1 MILPRDELDSG
12 GVMETKKKDLKSE
25 IKVERLKRKSEP
37 MWFYDDP
44 DEEWHVLRKEIRQV
58 EREYLE
64 LRQALRDAEM
74 ALRSNPGDEYMT
86 SRVNYLRKRLEGLEK
101 ENRWML
107 TEVPIEVLLWGV
119 PHG

>member
-1 MILPRDELDSG
+1 
-12 GVMETKKKDLKSE
+12 METKKKKDLKSE
-25 IKVERLKRKSEP
+25 IKEERLKRKSEP

-44 DEEWHVLRKEIRQV
+44 DEEWYVFRKETRQV

-64 LRQALRDAEM
+64 LRQALRDAEVV
-74 ALRSNPGDEYMT
+74 LRSNPGDEYLT
-86 SRVNYLRKRLEGLEK
+86 SRMNYLRKRVEGLEK
-101 ENRWML
+101 EHRWIS